1 MAEAVRRR
9 RPRAQG
15 GDWRE
20 AALYERLR
28 EANAPLVQQLRVI
41 LQSAEARETERA
53 WLKLKANGELDET
66 RLVDAAVGERQV
78 FKKRGA
84 PPQRHG
90 THQAKPKHLTF
101 LLDASASM
109 ARGDALD
116 GRLHRMAS
124 TAALLIEA
132 LHGFEHKFVY
142 NMSMHSG
149 GTADAPLLEA
159 GRPPAE
165 EGERARVVGALFAHA
180 WSAPSGDNSLQAVRR
195 AVEAAGRADADERIV
210 VLLSDANLGR
220 YDVSPEEIGEALRSN
235 PHVRAYCVFV
245 AEPAAAEWLAE
256 QLPLG
261 QGFAVQDVAKLPRV
275 MKEVFAHAATA
286 GP

>member
-1 MAEAVRRR
+1 
-9 RPRAQG
+9 
-15 GDWRE
+15 
-20 AALYERLR
+20 
-28 EANAPLVQQLRVI
+28 
-41 LQSAEARETERA
+41 
-53 WLKLKANGELDET
+53 
-66 RLVDAAVGERQV
+66 
-78 FKKRGA
+78 
-84 PPQRHG
+84 
-90 THQAKPKHLTF
+90 
-101 LLDASASM
+101 
-109 ARGDALD
+109 
-116 GRLHRMAS
+116 MAS

-256 QLPLG
+256 LLPLG

>member
-1 MAEAVRRR
+1 MASSTRR
-9 RPRAQG
+9 G
-15 GDWRE
+15 W
-20 AALYERLR
+20 
-28 EANAPLVQQLRVI
+28 
-41 LQSAEARETERA
+41 S
-53 WLKLKANGELDET
+53 T
-66 RLVDAAVGERQV
+66 RGWGRQV

-159 GRPPAE
+159 GRS
-165 EGERARVVGALFAHA
+165 ARVTGLT
-180 WSAPSGDNSLQAVRR
+180 
-195 AVEAAGRADADERIV
+195 DASYVIATITR
-210 VLLSDANLGR
+210 
-220 YDVSPEEIGEALRSN
+220 GE
-235 PHVRAYCVFV
+235 
-245 AEPAAAEWLAE
+245 
-256 QLPLG
+256 
-261 QGFAVQDVAKLPRV
+261 
-275 MKEVFAHAATA
+275 
-286 GP
+286 